1 MQPFNPKVTIII
13 PVFNGANFLREAI
26 DSALSQTYK
35 NTEIIVVNDGSD
47 DHNQT
52 ENIALSY
59 ANKIIYIKK
68 QNGGVAS
75 ALNEGIRQMTGE
87 YFSWLSH
94 DDLYKQEKILDQV
107 NALVSMSES
116 QRNKSIIYS
125 NFSVFDEQQCK
136 EITLKKV
143 DYSFRLWLTLENSL
157 HGCTL
162 LIPKKAFEKY
172 GNFNEVLKTT
182 QDYDMW
188 FRLAETYN
196 FYLVQDS
203 LVKARSHSEQG
214 SRKIPLIV
222 LEECDNLIS
231 NFLSQL
237 SIDDIKSNKNL
248 LQSVVYL
255 KLISSMH
262 RRNFINSRN
271 LSIRLFITYLSTKS
285 KKIMTKI
292 FQNIL
297 NIFKPKNTS
306 SEPSIESASYQDIN
320 NLSLRD
326 KFTKVYKENI
336 FEGRLSKSGEGSD
349 LIQTFK
355 IRESLPK
362 VLSSLNVKTIIDAPC
377 GDWFWMKEVN
387 LDMVDYIGIDIVPDL
402 IERNT
407 NQFQKSN
414 IRFQCLDIANENLPS
429 SDLIFC
435 RDCLVHLSYD
445 DAKKIISNFKK
456 SGAKYLL
463 TTSFVERNSNKDLGS
478 GFWRPLNLELKPFNF
493 PKPILKINEN
503 CTEAAGKFS
512 DKSLCLWSLQD
523 I

>member
-1 MQPFNPKVTIII
+1 MQSFNPKVSIII
-13 PVFNGANFLREAI
+13 PVYNGANFLREAI
-26 DSALSQTYK
+26 DSALNQTYK
-35 NTEIIVVNDGSD
+35 NIEVIVVNDGSD
-47 DHNQT
+47 DDNQT

-59 ANKIIYIKK
+59 DKKIRYIKK

-75 ALNEGIRQMTGE
+75 ALNEGINQMTGE

-94 DDLYKQEKILDQV
+94 DDLYEEDKILKQID
-107 NALVSMSES
+107 ALAAMRESE
-116 QRNKSIIYS
+116 RNNSIIYS
-125 NFSVFDEQQCK
+125 NFLVFDEQEYKQISLNQI
-136 EITLKKV
+136 E
-143 DYSFRLWLTLENSL
+143 YSFRLWLTLENSL
-157 HGCTL
+157 HGCSL
-162 LIPKKAFEKY
+162 LIPKRAFEKH
-172 GNFNEVLKTT
+172 GHFNEALKTT

-188 FRLAETYN
+188 FRLAKTYN
-196 FYLVQDS
+196 FYLLQDS
-203 LVKARSHSEQG
+203 LVKARSHAQQG
-214 SRKIPLIV
+214 SRKIPLTV
-222 LEECDNLIS
+222 LKECDNLIS

-237 SIDDIKSNKNL
+237 SIEDIKSNKNL
-248 LQSVVYL
+248 LPSVVYL

-262 RRNFINSRN
+262 RRNFINSQN
-271 LSIRLFITYLSTKS
+271 FSIRLFITYLSTKP

-292 FQNIL
+292 FQIISNV
-297 NIFKPKNTS
+297 FKRENTRNK
-306 SEPSIESASYQDIN
+306 SIVESTSYQDIN

-326 KFTKVYKENI
+326 KFTRVYKENI

-349 LIQTFK
+349 LIQTFT
-355 IRESLPK
+355 IRESLLK

-387 LDMVDYIGIDIVPDL
+387 LNMVDYIGIDIVPDL
-402 IERNT
+402 IERNA

-463 TTSFVERNSNKDLGS
+463 TTSFVGRNSNKDLGS

-493 PKPILKINEN
+493 PKPILTINEN
-503 CTEAAGKFS
+503 CTEADGKFA
-512 DKSLCLWSLQD
+512 DKSLCLWLLQE